1 MALVSSGV
9 LIGTTNGG
17 TGAAA
22 PITAGT
28 PSLLR
33 AINERSVLELIHN
46 RGPLSRAQVARVSG
60 LSKPTVS
67 LALSGLLRAELVLE
81 VGRSHGDRGPSA
93 VLYEVNPSAGWVVGI
108 DVGRKWV
115 RAAIADISGKIVAR
129 RDERARV
136 TSQRQLIGQ
145 IGSIAHRLA
154 REAGVAWSQ
163 VTQAAVGSPG
173 VFDPAR
179 GYVAMAPNLPGWGRH
194 GLVEAVREQLG
205 SSISFENDVNLAAL
219 GERAHGLGRGVDNFV
234 FLSVGTG
241 IGLALVIDGQL
252 RRGAHG
258 AAGEIAYLPVGPR
271 DPKDPANRRRGSF
284 EEAAAAAGIV
294 REARRLGMRGSLTA
308 ESVFGAARHGN
319 RTAERVVALEAE
331 RLALAIATIAP
342 VLDPELVILGGG
354 IGRSGDL
361 LIEPIERELRQILP
375 FRPKIAVS
383 ALGDDAV
390 LQGAVAIALEAA
402 RERVFARQPGRQL
415 QQAAGEAAR

>member
-1 MALVSSGV
+1 MASLSSGV
-9 LIGTTNGG
+9 LARSVDDRGVP
-17 TGAAA
+17 A

-33 AINERSVLELIHN
+33 AINERSVLEVIHN

-67 LALSGLLRAELVLE
+67 LALAGLLGARLVRA
-81 VGRSHGDRGPSA
+81 VGRSRGDRGPSA
-93 VLYEVNPSAGWVVGI
+93 ILYELNPTAGWVVGI

-136 TSQRQLIGQ
+136 SSQRQLIGQ

-154 REAGVAWSQ
+154 HDAGVAWPQ
-163 VTQAAVGSPG
+163 VTQAALGSPG

-219 GERAHGLGRGVDNFV
+219 AERDHGLGRNLGNFV
-234 FLSVGTG
+234 LISIGTG

-258 AAGEIAYLPVGPR
+258 AAGEIAYLPVGPGN
-271 DPKDPANRRRGSF
+271 PKDPANRRRGTF

-308 ESVFGAARHGN
+308 EAVFSAARRGN
-319 RTAERVVALEAE
+319 RTAQRVVALEAE

-354 IGRSGDL
+354 IGRNGDL

-375 FRPKIAVS
+375 FRPKVAVS

-415 QQAAGEAAR
+415 QQAAG